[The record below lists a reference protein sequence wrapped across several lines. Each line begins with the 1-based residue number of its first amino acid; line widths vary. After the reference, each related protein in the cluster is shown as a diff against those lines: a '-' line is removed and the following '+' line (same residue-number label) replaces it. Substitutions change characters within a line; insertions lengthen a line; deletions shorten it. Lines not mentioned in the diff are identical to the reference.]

1 MLSGELATFLTGR
14 YMEIHVLPLSF
25 KEYISYYGENDVQM
39 KYSKYLE
46 NGGFPYLI
54 NLDNDK
60 ELIYNYLD
68 SIIKDHFPK
77 ILITFDFQ
85 PVSYHNGIKQ
95 INIIDFLLDKEKI

>member
-1 MLSGELATFLTGR
+1 
-14 YMEIHVLPLSF
+14 MEIHVLPLSF

-54 NLDNDK
+54 NLDDDK

-77 ILITFDFQ
+77 ILITFDF
-85 PVSYHNGIKQ
+85 K
-95 INIIDFLLDKEKI
+95 INMWYTDNKRLRVVMRYFKGYQVRGQLMRDN